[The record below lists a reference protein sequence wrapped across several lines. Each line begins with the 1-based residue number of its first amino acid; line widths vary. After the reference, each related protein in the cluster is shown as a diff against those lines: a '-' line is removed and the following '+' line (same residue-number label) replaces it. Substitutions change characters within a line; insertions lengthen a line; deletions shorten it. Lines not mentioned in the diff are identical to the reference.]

1 MENTVVVIIALEQ
14 QAKAEE
20 FETYFRESVQ
30 KIREKDRIPDVTLSL
45 YRPVEGEQEFV
56 WMTRYPEEEL
66 NRVSRADWPFVVLA
80 MLDMLREIRRRFA
93 ANVSVVAS
101 SSVLTADGLVEQW
114 NQRHGRF
121 TKMSLEAQG
130 TGH

>member
-1 MENTVVVIIALEQ
+1 
-14 QAKAEE
+14 
-20 FETYFRESVQ
+20 
-30 KIREKDRIPDVTLSL
+30 
-45 YRPVEGEQEFV
+45 
-56 WMTRYPEEEL
+56 
-66 NRVSRADWPFVVLA
+66 

-114 NQRHGRF
+114 NQRHGGF
-121 TKMSLEAQG
+121 TKMSLEAQS